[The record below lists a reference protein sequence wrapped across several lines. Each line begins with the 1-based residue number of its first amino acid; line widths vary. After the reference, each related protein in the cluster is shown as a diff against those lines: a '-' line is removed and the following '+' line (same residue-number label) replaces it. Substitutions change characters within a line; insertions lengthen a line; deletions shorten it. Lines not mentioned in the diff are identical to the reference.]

1 MKQPVRRMLLVLSR
15 ELHKPLFEIMS
26 WPKSEILDQIAFN
39 LTQNEAWRKEYEREQ
54 FLKLPAKERAALV
67 KAMMN

>member
-39 LTQNEAWRKEYEREQ
+39 LTQNEEWCREYEREQ
-54 FLKLPAKERAALV
+54 ILNLPAKERAALA